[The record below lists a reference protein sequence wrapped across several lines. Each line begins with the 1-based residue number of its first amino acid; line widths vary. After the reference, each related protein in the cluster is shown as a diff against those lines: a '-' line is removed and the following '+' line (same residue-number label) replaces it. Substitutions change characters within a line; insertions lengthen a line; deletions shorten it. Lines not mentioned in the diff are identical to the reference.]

1 MNFDENDL
9 ISTNKFIRVPTFDE
23 ELPENIGEEFR
34 KFYKDQEKKRQ
45 DELLQKKIEMMSVND
60 IVYMDE
66 TDEKNLINTNGYKQN
81 TFNLENNEILERNTK
96 EIVSYVSID
105 SRDRNK
111 KLFDKANNFKI
122 FLGRTFYNVKQI
134 KLSRIEFP
142 NTDAVIN
149 SSNNRIY
156 WINKEDVELD
166 IIDSITNYYPIY
178 SIDLR
183 IGTYTATTLQRE
195 IQSKMNL
202 IKRQNKT
209 DGFHSFIV
217 NLDIETDIVTFTS
230 LISRQLANNPL
241 STTINTGVI
250 TVTDEDHGYST
261 GDSIYLENVKT
272 TAGIPASLLSEFH
285 EIVVINQDTYRFE
298 VNINAAETVLGGGN
312 TVKSGKVAPF
322 QLLFGEYENQ
332 VYPNIGFPN
341 ENSSQPVSIYFKSID
356 NFYTVKINLDT
367 SHNLDPLL
375 SIGEHITISSTT
387 FVDGTR
393 DIIKILTPTTLI
405 VSISNPLDFGIYN
418 TGQITIN
425 NSNRFNIG

>member
-195 IQSKMNL
+195 IQSKMN
-202 IKRQNKT
+202 
-209 DGFHSFIV
+209 FW
-217 NLDIETDIVTFTS
+217 
-230 LISRQLANNPL
+230 
-241 STTINTGVI
+241 
-250 TVTDEDHGYST
+250 
-261 GDSIYLENVKT
+261 
-272 TAGIPASLLSEFH
+272 
-285 EIVVINQDTYRFE
+285 
-298 VNINAAETVLGGGN
+298 
-312 TVKSGKVAPF
+312 
-322 QLLFGEYENQ
+322 LFF
-332 VYPNIGFPN
+332 FP
-341 ENSSQPVSIYFKSID
+341 
-356 NFYTVKINLDT
+356 
-367 SHNLDPLL
+367 
-375 SIGEHITISSTT
+375 G
-387 FVDGTR
+387 
-393 DIIKILTPTTLI
+393 
-405 VSISNPLDFGIYN
+405 
-418 TGQITIN
+418 
-425 NSNRFNIG
+425 